1 MQIPPDTSNGYMALG
16 YAVVILM
23 LFGLTAYMVN
33 RSRRLNQELALLA
46 SLDEDS
52 PAQKDH
58 I

>member
-33 RSRRLNQELALLA
+33 RSRRMNRDLAMLA
-46 SLDEDS
+46 SLDEDMPS
-52 PAQKDH
+52 QKDH
-58 I
+58 A